1 VQQLATGNWQLAKQK
16 QNQRQKPKTLPR
28 INTDLRGSARMWGLK
43 YLSDSLNIRYTKSGG
58 TSCSIVRWTA
68 ENAMVKEDNGKEKIL
83 AAIRRA
89 AAELGRAPSRGELR
103 RITGVSHYRV
113 LAVFPT
119 LREAVRAAGLE
130 PNPKGERISTDD
142 LLADWKRVA
151 EKLGRRPS
159 RAEYVREGRYSAGTL
174 TVRFGSWGKIPT
186 TEDAEKRSGD
196 LVIGRSGDLHPN
208 TRKPRVPGTPGD
220 RKAGASRILSGAELH
235 SHKRNERS
243 RNSGESVLH
252 NFQRVQLAAVPA
264 PVVGMRRVTEA
275 VAQMVVNTLLA
286 PGNWQLAI
294 SQNQSPF
301 TTEVTE
307 EHGEQQIR
315 RAEDVVNA
323 QAGMR
328 SGRNSLPPLRSSV
341 SSVVKKDRPVM
352 GEPFDRRPMTN
363 APVNELGVMVLFG
376 MVAAGLGLQVESVQ
390 GKFPDCIAKRQVA
403 PGKWQY
409 LRIEFEYESKNFKLH
424 GHDPKGC
431 DMIVCWRHNWKD
443 IPPDLEVIELSRLV
457 GW

>member
-1 VQQLATGNWQLAKQK
+1 
-16 QNQRQKPKTLPR
+16 
-28 INTDLRGSARMWGLK
+28 
-43 YLSDSLNIRYTKSGG
+43 
-58 TSCSIVRWTA
+58 
-68 ENAMVKEDNGKEKIL
+68 MVKEDNGKEKIL

-159 RAEYVREGRYSAGTL
+159 RAEYVREGRYSAGAL
-174 TVRFGSWGKIPT
+174 TVRFGSWSGISTAKGAKEIRISRELTRRTRINQKPARANQKGHEGT
-186 TEDAEKRSGD
+186 RGKRSGD
-196 LVIGRSGDLHPN
+196 L
-208 TRKPRVPGTPGD
+208 KPGAAIRVQRGPTKPEEWNKEGATQSLLRDFDRVP
-220 RKAGASRILSGAELH
+220 
-235 SHKRNERS
+235 
-243 RNSGESVLH
+243 
-252 NFQRVQLAAVPA
+252 LAAVPS
-264 PVVGMRRVTEA
+264 PVVGMRRVTEE

-286 PGNWQLAI
+286 PSNWQLAI
-294 SQNQSPF
+294 SQNQNREFNHKGHEGTQRKSG
-301 TTEVTE
+301 TKLETCDSTD
-307 EHGEQQIR
+307 R
-315 RAEDVVNA
+315 
-323 QAGMR
+323 MR
-328 SGRNSLPPLRSSV
+328 LNPRGVR
-341 SSVVKKDRPVM
+341 KDRPVM

-431 DMIVCWRHNWKD
+431 DMIVCWKHNWKD
-443 IPPDLEVIELSRLV
+443 VPDNIEVIELCRLI
-457 GW
+457 G

>member
-1 VQQLATGNWQLAKQK
+1 MA
-16 QNQRQKPKTLPR
+16 
-28 INTDLRGSARMWGLK
+28 DGLM
-43 YLSDSLNIRYTKSGG
+43 TKD
-58 TSCSIVRWTA
+58 
-68 ENAMVKEDNGKEKIL
+68 EIL
-83 AAIRRA
+83 AAIKRA

-130 PNPKGERISTDD
+130 PNPKGEKISTED

-159 RAEYVREGRYSAGTL
+159 RAEYVREGKYSAGAL
-174 TVRFGSWGKIPT
+174 TVRFGSWSGICETPLTTKDTKEHREGKLVHRG
-186 TEDAEKRSGD
+186 DAETRRTAKRGSRELTRRTRINQKPARANHKGHEGTRGKRSDD
-196 LVIGRSGDLHPN
+196 L
-208 TRKPRVPGTPGD
+208 KP
-220 RKAGASRILSGAELH
+220 GAAI
-235 SHKRNERS
+235 
-243 RNSGESVLH
+243 
-252 NFQRVQLAAVPA
+252 RVQRGLTKPEEWNKEGATQSLLRDFDCAPLAAVPA

-390 GKFPDCIAKRQVA
+390 GKFPDCIARRQVA

-409 LRIEFEYESKNFKLH
+409 LRIELEYESKNFKLH

-431 DMIVCWRHNWKD
+431 DMIVCWRHNWKECPAE
-443 IPPDLEVIELSRLV
+443 IEVVELCKLFGQR
-457 GW
+457 